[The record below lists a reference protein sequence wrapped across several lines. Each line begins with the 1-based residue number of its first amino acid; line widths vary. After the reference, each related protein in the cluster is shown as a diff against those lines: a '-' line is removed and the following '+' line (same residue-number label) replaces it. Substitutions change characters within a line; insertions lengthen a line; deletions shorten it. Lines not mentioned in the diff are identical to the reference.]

1 VTLVLGI
8 ETSCDETAAS
18 VVEDGRLVR
27 SNVVASQHDLHRKY
41 HGVVPEIASR
51 SHLERIWPVL
61 AEATDTAGVTIAQ
74 VDALAVGNR
83 PGLIGSLLVGVS
95 AAQALA
101 WSTTKPLIGIDHV
114 QAHLYAASLLDQPN
128 EAIIRYPAIGL
139 VVSGGHT
146 SLYTVT
152 GPTTMQRLGKT
163 IDDAVGEA
171 YDKAA
176 VILDAGYPG
185 GPRLDK
191 LAQRGTASVKLP
203 RSLLGND
210 NLDFSFSGLKTALL
224 YAVRGHPVRRGG
236 QVTYPRSADELTDT
250 QRADLAASF
259 QIAAVDALILK
270 LERVIKQQITSAD
283 PPQGLIIGGG
293 VCANSLL
300 RRRAVELGRAHELV
314 VHLPPLPYCLDNAA
328 MIAGL
333 AHHFFQHNRF
343 DDLHLPAIA
352 TGTQPATSNL
362 N

>member
-1 VTLVLGI
+1 MTLILGI

-18 VVEDGRLVR
+18 VVQDGRLVC

-51 SHLERIWPVL
+51 AHLERIRPVL
-61 AEATDTAGVTIAQ
+61 ADALDTAGVTIAQ

-101 WSTTKPLIGIDHV
+101 WSTAKPLIGVNHV
-114 QAHLYAASLLDQPN
+114 QAHLYAASLVDQPN
-128 EAIIRYPAIGL
+128 QANVRYPAIGL

-152 GPTTMQRLGKT
+152 GPTAMRRLGKT

-203 RSLLGND
+203 RSLLD
-210 NLDFSFSGLKTALL
+210 SDSLDFSFSGLKTALL
-224 YAVRGHPVRRGG
+224 YAVRGYPVRRGD
-236 QVTYPRSADELTDT
+236 QVTYPRSADELTDAH
-250 QRADLAASF
+250 RADLAASF
-259 QIAAVDALILK
+259 QAAAVDALILK
-270 LERVIKQQITSAD
+270 IERAIEQQTASAE

-300 RRRAVELGRAHELV
+300 RRRAVKLGEAHDLA

-333 AHHFFQHNRF
+333 AYQFFQQNRF
-343 DDLHLPAIA
+343 DDLYLPAIA
-352 TGTQPATSNL
+352 TGT
-362 N
+362 